1 MSKRIMF
8 LLAALLGFALVASAC
23 GSDSDDASSS
33 SSDTSAPATTAAASE
48 GGDEAP
54 DLGGRTVT
62 VAIENAYLPFNYID
76 AATGEAGGWDYDA
89 IDEICA
95 RINCVP
101 DYQEF
106 AWDGMIIAVSEGQ
119 FDMAA
124 DGISVTEERAK
135 IVDYSISYLSVDQKI
150 LVAKGETEVTGS
162 ESLAASDCSVGS
174 QTGTTNYDVALDL
187 VGESRIVAFEQFGF
201 AVQALIAGDVC
212 AVIMDDAAGN
222 GYQGENPDAVELLDE
237 VLAADPLAFIF
248 PQGSDLVEPFNY
260 AIQSML
266 DDGTMAELGA
276 IYFGPGFT
284 LTYDDIEDGVYGSDE
299 EEVASR
305 GDITMCR
312 ANWASGYIQ
321 AEIVRQ
327 IMQTAGYTVSDPSE
341 IELGPSNAYTA
352 MAEGAC
358 HMWANSWYPG
368 HYSWYENELPDGS
381 LVADH
386 VQAVDGLFQD
396 SGVQG
401 FLLTKSWADDNNIS
415 SIDQINR
422 DEALWSQFDSDGDG
436 VGEILGCPE
445 DWTCDDIIENMIVFS
460 GWDNFVETKA
470 GYDALFAEFMNKVNA
485 GEPAIIYT
493 WTPASYVVEMV
504 PGVDVVWVSVENVL
518 DDSNPLGKDGG
529 ENHSQGEGFTGLGA
543 DQCTQPCQLGWEAA
557 DIQVSARID
566 LLENDPFLA
575 ALLPQIRPSI
585 LDISMLQVE
594 QTNGDGSEAHV
605 QELAAGWMADNADTV
620 AEWIAA
626 AG

>member
-33 SSDTSAPATTAAASE
+33 SSASSSATAEEEAAPETTEAAVEETA
-48 GGDEAP
+48 DE
-54 DLGGRTVT
+54 
-62 VAIENAYLPFNYID
+62 
-76 AATGEAGGWDYDA
+76 
-89 IDEICA
+89 
-95 RINCVP
+95 
-101 DYQEF
+101 
-106 AWDGMIIAVSEGQ
+106 
-119 FDMAA
+119 
-124 DGISVTEERAK
+124 TEEA
-135 IVDYSISYLSVDQKI
+135 
-150 LVAKGETEVTGS
+150 
-162 ESLAASDCSVGS
+162 
-174 QTGTTNYDVALDL
+174 
-187 VGESRIVAFEQFGF
+187 
-201 AVQALIAGDVC
+201 
-212 AVIMDDAAGN
+212 
-222 GYQGENPDAVELLDE
+222 
-237 VLAADPLAFIF
+237 
-248 PQGSDLVEPFNY
+248 
-260 AIQSML
+260 
-266 DDGTMAELGA
+266 
-276 IYFGPGFT
+276 
-284 LTYDDIEDGVYGSDE
+284 
-299 EEVASR
+299 ASR
-305 GDITMCR
+305 GDVTMCR

-327 IMQTAGYTVSDPSE
+327 VMQTAGYSVSDPSE

-368 HYSWYENELPDGS
+368 HFSWYENELPDGS

-386 VQAVDGLFQD
+386 VMAVDGLFQD

-401 FLLTKSWADDNNIS
+401 FLLTKSWADDNNIV
-415 SIDQINR
+415 SIDQINA
-422 DEALWSQFDSDGDG
+422 DESLYSQFDSDGDG

-445 DWTCDDIIENMIVFS
+445 DWTCDDIIENMIAFS

-493 WTPASYVVEMV
+493 WTPASYVVQMV

-529 ENHSQGEGFTGLGA
+529 ENHTQGEGFTGLGA
-543 DQCTQPCQLGWEAA
+543 DECTQPCQLGWEAA

-566 LLENDPFLA
+566 LLEGDPFLA

-585 LDISMLQVE
+585 LDISILQVD

-620 AEWIAA
+620 AGWISA